1 MNKIFFYLIY
11 HEFLLQND
19 VSNVYMS
26 NYNAKLTFFVYFRNL
41 LFWVFFLIGITLFP
55 SLSFYK
61 STYAK
66 TKYYLN
72 DLKKNSTR
80 YVNISI
86 NHSTVGFVC
95 MIFLKP

>member
-41 LFWVFFLIGITLFP
+41 LFWVFFNGDNII
-55 SLSFYK
+55 SFVV
-61 STYAK
+61 
-66 TKYYLN
+66 L
-72 DLKKNSTR
+72 L
-80 YVNISI
+80 
-86 NHSTVGFVC
+86 
-95 MIFLKP
+95 

>member
-41 LFWVFFLIGITLFP
+41 LFWGFFFNRDNII
-55 SLSFYK
+55 SFVV
-61 STYAK
+61 
-66 TKYYLN
+66 L
-72 DLKKNSTR
+72 L
-80 YVNISI
+80 
-86 NHSTVGFVC
+86 
-95 MIFLKP
+95 

>member
-41 LFWVFFLIGITLFP
+41 LFWGFFNRDNII
-55 SLSFYK
+55 SFVV
-61 STYAK
+61 
-66 TKYYLN
+66 L
-72 DLKKNSTR
+72 L
-80 YVNISI
+80 
-86 NHSTVGFVC
+86 
-95 MIFLKP
+95 